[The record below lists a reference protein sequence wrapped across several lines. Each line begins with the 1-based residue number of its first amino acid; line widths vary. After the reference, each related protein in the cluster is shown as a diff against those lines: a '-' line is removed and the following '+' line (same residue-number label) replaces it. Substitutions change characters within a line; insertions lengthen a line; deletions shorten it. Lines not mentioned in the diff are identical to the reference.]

1 MTCPSCV
8 STSCTRKVATARS
21 STAATTQWGVPSVG
35 PRSSPVWRSR
45 SATFTAA
52 LPTMAPA
59 AVRGM
64 CEALRGSLR
73 ACPRAQKRLWPAAA
87 SVLTTAVARVSTSTS
102 SWAHPCAKPSLTR
115 ALITSARALIAT
127 KSCATRMSASVASTA
142 AQLGGSHFF
151 PSENHPFSLRK
162 RVNPCMDFHFHA
174 WLRKSIMDLCIHD
187 GFANPSWMCAS
198 MVTIRQAPS
207 FSLRKEIPQ
216 KIPHKL

>member
-1 MTCPSCV
+1 MDIHAS
-8 STSCTRKVATARS
+8 AR
-21 STAATTQWGVPSVG
+21 GNM
-35 PRSSPVWRSR
+35 R
-45 SATFTAA
+45 
-52 LPTMAPA
+52 
-59 AVRGM
+59 
-64 CEALRGSLR
+64 CEAVCKCAGCAVQAMCTCVQCSLSEL
-73 ACPRAQKRLWPAAA
+73 ADTEHLSLVSAPR
-87 SVLTTAVARVSTSTS
+87 STS
-102 SWAHPCAKPSLTR
+102 SPHAAACGTAMAPGSPSFIVR
-115 ALITSARALIAT
+115 ASPVMNRCQLMSL
-127 KSCATRMSASVASTA
+127 SC
-142 AQLGGSHFF
+142 GGSHFF